1 MLEKY
6 HTIFVK
12 FNMMDVDRSKFNNIS
27 YTDEGTFG
35 EYDLAENLIQAEYNN
50 SDFPL
55 YFIDQQTNHKIIDK

>member
-1 MLEKY
+1 
-6 HTIFVK
+6 
-12 FNMMDVDRSKFNNIS
+12 MMDVDRSKFNNIS